1 MFLTRLP
8 TADIEPDL
16 TAQDRERVNREI
28 QKELSTSSPDHM
40 RTLHPSIPQLPSP
53 QFSELI
59 EQEVARKAARI
70 PLENGVDLSRYEA
83 LEPPSTDSTSD
94 EARPQVLQQWREIL
108 QKAYASSTHLQTRL
122 TNLALLEEF
131 GKNAWLIGNAQLED
145 ILRALERELV
155 TVRQESEDVNKA
167 RKAGQEN
174 VRGELEALDQS
185 WRRGVGKVIEV
196 EVAAERVRQDILE
209 HRREMARRAV

>member
-1 MFLTRLP
+1 
-8 TADIEPDL
+8 
-16 TAQDRERVNREI
+16 
-28 QKELSTSSPDHM
+28 M

-59 EQEVARKAARI
+59 EQEVARKAAGI

-83 LEPPSTDSTSD
+83 LEPPSTDPTSD